1 MASQDS
7 AWSGWIVFAA
17 FVLILVG
24 GMDILQGIVAIFR
37 DEYVVATAK
46 GVALLDVT
54 AWGWTTLIWGALLIL
69 IGLGL
74 LGACRLGALGR
85 DHRRQRQ
92 CDRAGRVL
100 GELPPGVSD
109 LEPADRRAQHPRAL
123 CTDGALGGL
132 QAVLGRLTEA
142 VALQKRP
149 SQQGLFLC

>member
-69 IGLGL
+69 VGLGL
-74 LGACRLGALGR
+74 LGGAGWAR
-85 DHRRQRQ
+85 W
-92 CDRAGRVL
+92 AAII
-100 GELPPGVSD
+100 GVSINTI
-109 LEPADRRAQHPRAL
+109 AQVAFMANYP
-123 CTDGALGGL
+123 
-132 QAVLGRLTEA
+132 QAYPIWNLLI
-142 VALQKRP
+142 VALNILVLYALTARWEGFKQ
-149 SQQGLFLC
+149 SFAA